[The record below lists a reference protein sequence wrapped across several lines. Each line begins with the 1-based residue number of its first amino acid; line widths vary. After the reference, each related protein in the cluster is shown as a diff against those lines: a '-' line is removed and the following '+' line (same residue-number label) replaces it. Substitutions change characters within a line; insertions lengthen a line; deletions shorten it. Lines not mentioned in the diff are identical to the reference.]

1 VIAEIALSMIL
12 LVGAGLLIRS
22 FDRLLRV
29 DPGFRPDNVL
39 TMRMSMGERS
49 GQQSAA
55 FLEQVLARI
64 RTVPEV
70 TATGSIHFL
79 PLSGLLAATGF
90 WRDDRPQPRSGE
102 QPSTQTFVV
111 TEGYFAAMGIPL
123 LAGRMFDARD
133 RDGAPLVTIVNRD
146 LANRFF
152 PGENPIGKH
161 LHIQWGRPQVTYEIV
176 GVVGSVRHVGM
187 ERAPESALFLASL
200 QEPSGA
206 YNLVI
211 RTAGDPLRVAA
222 AVKGEISTVDRDIPV
237 SQVRPMREYVARSVA
252 QPRFNMVLIAT
263 FATLAL
269 ALAAVGLFGVIA
281 YSVAQRTHEIGIR
294 RALGAANGRVIGM
307 VLKQGIALASAGVV
321 LGTGGA
327 LFLSRYLETLL
338 FGLEPTDPVT
348 FAGVAALLATVAL
361 AACYL
366 PARRAA
372 RIDPLVALR
381 YE

>member
-1 VIAEIALSMIL
+1 
-12 LVGAGLLIRS
+12 
-22 FDRLLRV
+22 
-29 DPGFRPDNVL
+29 
-39 TMRMSMGERS
+39 
-49 GQQSAA
+49 
-55 FLEQVLARI
+55 
-64 RTVPEV
+64 
-70 TATGSIHFL
+70 
-79 PLSGLLAATGF
+79 
-90 WRDDRPQPRSGE
+90 
-102 QPSTQTFVV
+102 
-111 TEGYFAAMGIPL
+111 
-123 LAGRMFDARD
+123 
-133 RDGAPLVTIVNRD
+133 
-146 LANRFF
+146 
-152 PGENPIGKH
+152 
-161 LHIQWGRPQVTYEIV
+161 
-176 GVVGSVRHVGM
+176 M